1 MGRGFCPVFIRRNDM
16 NKRKMF
22 LYTGIVAVV
31 VAGIIFMM
39 ISGRQEINFE
49 IFADRT
55 GIKSVE
61 DVEYVMFYMEKEE
74 KNHLLHYRQRFN
86 P

>member
-1 MGRGFCPVFIRRNDM
+1 M

-39 ISGRQEINFE
+39 ISGKQEINFE
-49 IFADRT
+49 LFADRT

-61 DVEYVMFYMEKEE
+61 DVEYVMF
-74 KNHLLHYRQRFN
+74 
-86 P
+86 